1 MIPNYE
7 ETIRYIKMKLDENER
22 AGTTRMMKVKDMLL
36 KESIAEKKAM
46 EERAEAKFAA
56 GEIG

>member
-56 GEIG
+56 GGNN

>member
-1 MIPNYE
+1 
-7 ETIRYIKMKLDENER
+7 
-22 AGTTRMMKVKDMLL
+22 MLL

-56 GEIG
+56 AEITDIS

>member
-1 MIPNYE
+1 
-7 ETIRYIKMKLDENER
+7 
-22 AGTTRMMKVKDMLL
+22 MLL

-56 GEIG
+56 GENN